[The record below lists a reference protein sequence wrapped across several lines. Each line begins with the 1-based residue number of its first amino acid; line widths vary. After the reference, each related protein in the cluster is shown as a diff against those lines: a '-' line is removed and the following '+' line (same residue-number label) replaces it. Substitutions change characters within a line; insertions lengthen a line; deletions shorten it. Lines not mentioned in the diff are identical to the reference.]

1 MKKVIERR
9 IVTQDW
15 YETEFSK
22 TGWDSHGWVF
32 NDGKKIGTG
41 WTVVE
46 HIYSD
51 KFGNPFMGVAE
62 REVIV

>member
-15 YETEFSK
+15 YESEFSK

-32 NDGKKIGTG
+32 NDGNTMGSDWII
-41 WTVVE
+41 VE
-46 HIYSD
+46 LIHLD
-51 KFGNPFMGVAE
+51 KYGNPFMGVAE
-62 REVIV
+62 REVLI